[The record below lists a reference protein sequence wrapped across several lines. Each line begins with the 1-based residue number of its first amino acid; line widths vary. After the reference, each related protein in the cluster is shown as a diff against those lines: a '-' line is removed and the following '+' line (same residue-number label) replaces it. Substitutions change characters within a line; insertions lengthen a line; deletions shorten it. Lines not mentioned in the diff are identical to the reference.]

1 MVVNRSLLFRCLA
14 VAFSLILVLCVAE
27 IVLRVSRAAES
38 RRLLE
43 EDPARSGQRALYRRS
58 EDPELI
64 YELIPNAVAK
74 RHGVDVVVN
83 SSGFRDH
90 EFPDSAG
97 GPRIVVL
104 GDSVAWGWGVSMRRA
119 FPQLIEETLDR
130 SSSNSGEQPV
140 VYNLAVEGYSTRQEM
155 RVLETRGLGF
165 DPDLIVVAYVLN
177 DPDERVGVTHLPAD
191 GGIAARFASGPTSEV
206 VAWLRGAGTR
216 LRERLG
222 ATGDSSRLPHDYHQQ
237 VHALGRER
245 IRAHLRR
252 LGELSRIHD
261 VPVLI
266 AMVPV
271 FDFSAKGAYPWEPI
285 HREVMQTAAEQ
296 GLESVDL
303 YEAFRGVP
311 SGPFAHNVWHPNG
324 RGHAVIA
331 DALVAKIR
339 EVLSLHEE
347 VESSDLR

>member
-1 MVVNRSLLFRCLA
+1 MVVGNRSRLFRCLA
-14 VAFSLILVLCVAE
+14 VALSLILVLCVAE
-27 IVLRVSRAAES
+27 IVLRVLRAAES
-38 RRLLE
+38 REQLE

-90 EFPDSAG
+90 EFPDSVG

-104 GDSVAWGWGVSMRRA
+104 GDSVAWGWGVSMSRA
-119 FPQLIEETLDR
+119 FPQLIEDTLVR

-140 VYNLAVEGYSTRQEM
+140 VYNLGVEGYSTRQEI
-155 RVLETRGLGF
+155 RVLETHGLGF
-165 DPDLIVVAYVLN
+165 EPDVIVVAYVLN
-177 DPDERVGVTHLPAD
+177 DPDERVGVNHLPAD

-206 VAWLRGAGTR
+206 VEWVRGAWVR
-216 LRERLG
+216 LR
-222 ATGDSSRLPHDYHQQ
+222 ATGDSSRLPDDYHRQ
-237 VHALGRER
+237 VHARGRER
-245 IRAHLRR
+245 IEAHFRR
-252 LGELSRIHD
+252 LGELSRVHD
-261 VPVLI
+261 VPVLV
-266 AMVPV
+266 AVVPV
-271 FDFSAKGAYPWEPI
+271 FDFSAKGAYPWESI
-285 HREVMQTAAEQ
+285 HREVMRTAAEQ
-296 GLESVDL
+296 GLEPVDL

-311 SGPFAHNVWHPNG
+311 SVPFAHNVWHPNG

-339 EVLSLHEE
+339 EVLSLRAE
-347 VESSDLR
+347 VENSDLR